1 MHTLGT
7 NFTCHV
13 VLNLITF
20 SCFTCDEMCSFMWS
34 NVVVL
39 LVLIG
44 GSIVSL
50 IEFWHGFAGFY
61 LSFEFCSCEER
72 SSGCR
77 EEWQKLFLAFGV
89 QSHPPKSVAKKIM
102 YIRLT
107 LQNFITLYPIFRQSF
122 WL

>member
-1 MHTLGT
+1 
-7 NFTCHV
+7 
-13 VLNLITF
+13 
-20 SCFTCDEMCSFMWS
+20 MWS

-61 LSFEFCSCEER
+61 LSFEFCSSEER

-77 EEWQKLFLAFGV
+77 GESEWQKLFLASGV
-89 QSHPPKSVAKKIM
+89 QSHPPKSVVKKIM
-102 YIRLT
+102 HIRHI
-107 LQNFITLYPIFRQSF
+107 LQNFITLYPTFPQLF